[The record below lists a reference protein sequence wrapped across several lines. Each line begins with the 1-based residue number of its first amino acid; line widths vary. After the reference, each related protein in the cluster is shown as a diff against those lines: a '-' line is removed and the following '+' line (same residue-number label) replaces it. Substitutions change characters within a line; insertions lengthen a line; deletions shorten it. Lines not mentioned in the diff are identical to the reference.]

1 MKVNIASLRECV
13 RVCKISAVRSKGEAK
28 AELDDIPS
36 ASQLHRDFLSSRC
49 EMESQVEDG
58 GEAVSTSM
66 DINSITGL
74 PEA

>member
-1 MKVNIASLRECV
+1 M
-13 RVCKISAVRSKGEAK
+13 CKISAVRSKGEAI

-36 ASQLHRDFLSSRC
+36 GSQLHRDFLSSRC

-66 DINSITGL
+66 DINDITGL